1 MKEILKIV
9 IADDN
14 ENIVNAMK
22 EKIEKN
28 ERYKVIGIA
37 NDENEEINLI
47 NKLRPNLVITDLK
60 KKNNWCGL
68 DIIKE
73 NENKEYKP
81 IFCIVSASVHDY
93 IKEIRNLEIK
103 YYLNKPYDTEDLFRV
118 LNHIYDDIY
127 PKAIIEVKK
136 EILKK
141 DYDNF
146 WNKIIKR
153 LIRIG

>member
-47 NKLRPNLVITDLK
+47 NKLI
-60 KKNNWCGL
+60 
-68 DIIKE
+68 
-73 NENKEYKP
+73 
-81 IFCIVSASVHDY
+81 
-93 IKEIRNLEIK
+93 
-103 YYLNKPYDTEDLFRV
+103 
-118 LNHIYDDIY
+118 
-127 PKAIIEVKK
+127 
-136 EILKK
+136 
-141 DYDNF
+141 
-146 WNKIIKR
+146 
-153 LIRIG
+153 